1 MTRVTHLR
9 IAGRVQGVGFRLYM
23 QREAR
28 SRGVTGWVRNRADG
42 TVEAVVQGTPEAVD
56 AMIAWANRGP
66 PSAMVSGVEVA
77 GATGEYQ
84 DFVTLPTA

>member
-1 MTRVTHLR
+1 MTRVRHLR

-28 SRGVTGWVRNRADG
+28 SRGVTGWVRNRVDG

-66 PSAMVSGVEVA
+66 PSAAVSEVKVTESSGDYA
-77 GATGEYQ
+77 
-84 DFVTLPTA
+84 DFATLPTA